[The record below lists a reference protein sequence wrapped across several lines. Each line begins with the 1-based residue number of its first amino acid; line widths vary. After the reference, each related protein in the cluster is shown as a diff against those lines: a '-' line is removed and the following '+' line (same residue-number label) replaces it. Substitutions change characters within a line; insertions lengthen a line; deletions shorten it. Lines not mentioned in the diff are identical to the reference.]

1 MVELVKIL
9 NTIMNG
15 SGESGHTF
23 LVLDLRRKA
32 FSSSLLSIMLA
43 MGFFFV
49 YQVEKALFYSQFSKY
64 FDQERFL
71 DFSNAFSVSTEL
83 II

>member
-32 FSSSLLSIMLA
+32 FSSSLLSMMLA
-43 MGFFFV
+43 MGFFF
-49 YQVEKALFYSQFSKY
+49 LFIKLRKLSSIHSFLNILIRKGFWISQML
-64 FDQERFL
+64 FL
-71 DFSNAFSVSTEL
+71 CQLN
-83 II
+83 